1 MENKITRED
10 FEKIYQETYEI
21 VLKFAIVKCRNFDN
35 VNDIIQDTYLEL
47 LKIINKKKTLEIEN
61 INNYLC
67 GIENNII
74 KRYYSKKKKG
84 NNIVSYYN
92 FTKDNLENEIKDD
105 FDIELDFINKNNVE
119 KVWNY
124 LKQKD
129 LITTKIFYLH
139 YALGL
144 KISEISKELE
154 IGESNIKNRI
164 YRTLKEIKKYLGKD
178 VISND

>member
-1 MENKITRED
+1 MKNKLTRED
-10 FEKIYQETYEI
+10 FEQIYQETYEI

-35 VNDIIQDTYLEL
+35 INDIIQDTYLEL
-47 LKIINKKKTLEIEN
+47 LKIINKKKALEIEN

-74 KRYYSKKKKG
+74 KRYYIKKKKT
-84 NNIVSYYN
+84 NNIISYYN
-92 FTKDNLENEIKDD
+92 FSDDRLELENEIKDD

-119 KVWNY
+119 KVWIY
-124 LKQKD
+124 LKEKD
-129 LITTKIFYLH
+129 LLTTKIFYLH

-144 KISEISKELE
+144 KIPEISKELE

-164 YRTLKEIKKYLGKD
+164 YRTIKELKKYLGKD
-178 VISND
+178 VI

>member
-1 MENKITRED
+1 MKNKITRED
-10 FEKIYQETYEI
+10 FEQIYQETYEI

-35 VNDIIQDTYLEL
+35 INDIIQDTYLEL
-47 LKIINKKKTLEIEN
+47 LKIIKKKKTLEIEN

-74 KRYYSKKKKG
+74 KRYYSKKKKT
-84 NNIVSYYN
+84 NNIISYYN
-92 FTKDNLENEIKDD
+92 FSDDRLELENEIKND

-119 KVWNY
+119 KVWIY
-124 LKQKD
+124 LKEKD
-129 LITTKIFYLH
+129 LLTTKIFYLH

-144 KISEISKELE
+144 KIAEISKELE

-164 YRTLKEIKKYLGKD
+164 YRTIKELKKYLGKD
-178 VISND
+178 VI

>member
-47 LKIINKKKTLEIEN
+47 LKIIKKKKTLEIKN

-67 GIENNII
+67 GIESNII
-74 KRYYSKKKKG
+74 KRYYSKKKKD
-84 NNIVSYYN
+84 NNIVSYYD
-92 FTKDNLENEIKDD
+92 FTKDNLENEIRDD
-105 FDIELDFINKNNVE
+105 FDMELDFINKNNVE

-129 LITTKIFYLH
+129 LMTTKIFYLH

-144 KISEISKELE
+144 KIPEISKELE
-154 IGESNIKNRI
+154 MGESNIKNRI
-164 YRTLKEIKKYLGKD
+164 YRTIKELKIYLGKD
-178 VISND
+178 VI

>member
-1 MENKITRED
+1 MISKITRED
-10 FEKIYQETYEI
+10 FEKIYQETYEV

-47 LKIINKKKTLEIEN
+47 LKKLKKNRTLEIEN
-61 INNYLC
+61 LNNYLC

-74 KRYYSKKKKG
+74 KRYYSKKKKT
-84 NNIVSYYN
+84 NNVVSIYDSN
-92 FTKDNLENEIKDD
+92 NDGLDREIKDD

-139 YALGL
+139 FALGL
-144 KISEISKELE
+144 KITEISKELE
-154 IGESNIKNRI
+154 VGESNIKNKI
-164 YRTLKEIKKYLGKD
+164 YRTIKELKNYLGKD
-178 VISND
+178 VI